1 MKCLNLGC
9 GPRFHPE
16 WTNLD
21 LKPLS
26 QEVRAFDLRKPL
38 PFGDASFDLVYHS
51 HLLEH
56 LRKDDA
62 PRFVRECYR
71 LLRPGG
77 ILRVAIPD
85 LESIAR
91 AYLAALENALQG
103 KAGSEHDYDWMM
115 LELLDQAV
123 RERSGGAMFEY
134 LSRNPIP
141 NEPFVLRRMGGEA
154 RRIIS
159 EFRGAATQP
168 NPSASESP
176 RQNRPPRSLRHTIAR
191 KFLTK
196 EERLALKVGQFR
208 SQGEPHQWMYDR
220 YSLKRLL
227 ETAGFQNAAQRT
239 AFESAVPNWTDYH
252 LDTDPDGSIYK
263 PDSLYME
270 AARPAS

>member
-1 MKCLNLGC
+1 
-9 GPRFHPE
+9 
-16 WTNLD
+16 
-21 LKPLS
+21 
-26 QEVRAFDLRKPL
+26 
-38 PFGDASFDLVYHS
+38 
-51 HLLEH
+51 
-56 LRKDDA
+56 
-62 PRFVRECYR
+62 
-71 LLRPGG
+71 
-77 ILRVAIPD
+77 
-85 LESIAR
+85 
-91 AYLAALENALQG
+91 LAALENALQG
-103 KAGSEHDYDWMM
+103 QAGSEHDYDWIM

-134 LSRNPIP
+134 LSRDPIP

-159 EFRGAATQP
+159 QFRGAATQP
-168 NPSASESP
+168 NVAASESP
-176 RQNRPPRSLRHTIAR
+176 RQGRLPRSLRHTIAR

-196 EERLALKVGQFR
+196 DERRALKVGQFR

-239 AFESAVPNWTDYH
+239 AFESAVPNWTDYY
-252 LDTDPDGSIYK
+252 LDTDPDGSVYK